1 MVTCLSKQ
9 SRVSFDLPEHKSGSV
24 EIIGEH
30 MLDFE
35 GMDGP
40 KDTKKLK
47 LNDDHTQYI

>member
-1 MVTCLSKQ
+1 M
-9 SRVSFDLPEHKSGSV
+9 
-24 EIIGEH
+24 IGEH

-47 LNDDHTQYI
+47 LNDDDAQYIKDLEKKYLLSL